1 MMPVRIRLDERCS
14 IILRITVALLYY
26 KTENEEHVELYKA
39 KHVKISIVTL
49 ERSVGPASR
58 RTRHGKIGMWTEY
71 SKSPT

>member
-1 MMPVRIRLDERCS
+1 MPDRIRLDERCS
-14 IILRITVALLYY
+14 IILMITVALLYY

-58 RTRHGKIGMWTEY
+58 RTRHRNIGVWTE
-71 SKSPT
+71 